1 MENNLDNR
9 QGSDSVT
16 GSGVKSEFNSDT
28 KSFSRMVKEEIFRAG
43 ADDMCCVKAEFSGLL
58 LFGTQWIQKDGIK
71 ITTEN
76 PDVVGCFAELA
87 RMLGLE
93 AEVRQNTEKSV
104 KYTAQI
110 SDTVK
115 VAQLLY
121 DLNLLDETD
130 GCIKYHVS
138 RDITQKMCCKRAF
151 VRGAFMGAGTISDPS
166 KNYNMEIITPRK
178 QLCEETAELMRS
190 LDFECKVITRKNKY
204 VIYIKN
210 SDRIADILSFL
221 GAYKSQMEL
230 LNIKIE
236 KEIRND
242 LNRTAN
248 SETSNL
254 IKTIN
259 ASVEQIQAI
268 QKIDKLIGLD
278 SLPDELREIAL
289 LRLKNKDLSL
299 SELGGLLNPPLTKS
313 GVNHRMKK
321 ILNYVE

>member
-1 MENNLDNR
+1 MVNN
-9 QGSDSVT
+9 S
-16 GSGVKSEFNSDT
+16 SELNSDI
-28 KSFSRMVKEEIFRAG
+28 KSFSRMVKQELFRIDSG
-43 ADDMCCVKAEFSGLL
+43 DMCCSAAEFSGLL
-58 LFGTQWIQKDGIK
+58 LFGTQCIKKDEIK

-76 PDVVGCFAELA
+76 SDVIGCFANLSRA
-87 RMLGLE
+87 LGLE
-93 AEVRQNTEKSV
+93 ASIRQNNEKSV
-104 KYTAQI
+104 KYTAKI
-110 SDTVK
+110 VDTVK

-121 DLNLLDETD
+121 DLDLIDNNGE
-130 GCIKYHVS
+130 IKYHVS
-138 RDITQKMCCKRAF
+138 REIVKKSCCIRAF
-151 VRGAFMGAGTISDPS
+151 IRGAFMGAGAISDPN
-166 KNYNMEIITPRK
+166 KNYNMEIVSHRK
-178 QLCEETAELMRS
+178 ALCDETAELLRE
-190 LDFECKVITRKNKY
+190 LNFDCKIIPRKNKY

-268 QKIDKLIGLD
+268 QRIDKLMGLD
-278 SLPDELREIAL
+278 NLPEDLREIAL
-289 LRLKNKDLSL
+289 LRLENKDLSL
-299 SELGGLLNPPLTKS
+299 SELGKLLNPPLTKS

-321 ILNYVE
+321 ILNYIE

>member
-1 MENNLDNR
+1 MENNLDI
-9 QGSDSVT
+9 QKDSETISDI
-16 GSGVKSEFNSDT
+16 KSELNTDI
-28 KSFSRMVKEEIFRAG
+28 KSFSRMVKEEIFRADIG
-43 ADDMCCVKAEFSGLL
+43 DMCCVMAEFSGLL
-58 LFGTQWIQKDGIK
+58 LFGTQWIHKDGVK

-76 PDVVGCFAELA
+76 PDVMGCFAELA
-87 RMLGLE
+87 RMLGIE

-104 KYTAQI
+104 KYTAEI
-110 SDTVK
+110 TDTVK

-121 DLNLLDETD
+121 DLNLLDENE
-130 GCIKYHVS
+130 GGIKYHVS
-138 RDITQKMCCKRAF
+138 RDITQKMCCRRAF
-151 VRGAFMGAGTISDPS
+151 IRGAFMGAGTISDPN
-166 KNYNMEIITPRK
+166 KNYNMEIVSPRK

-190 LDFECKVITRKNKY
+190 LEFDCKIINRKNKY
-204 VIYIKN
+204 VIYVKN

-254 IKTIN
+254 LKTIN

-268 QKIDKLIGLD
+268 HRIDKLVGLD
-278 SLPDELREIAL
+278 SLPDDLREIAL
-289 LRLKNKDLSL
+289 LRLENKDLSL
-299 SELGGLLNPPLTKS
+299 SELGELLNPPLTKS

-321 ILNYVE
+321 IMNYVE

>member
-1 MENNLDNR
+1 MDGAIDNR
-9 QGSDSVT
+9 KYTENTDV
-16 GSGVKSEFNSDT
+16 
-28 KSFSRMVKEEIFRAG
+28 KSFSRMVKEEIFRADIG
-43 ADDMCCVKAEFSGLL
+43 DTCCAMAEFSGLL
-58 LFGTQWIQKDGIK
+58 LFGAQRIQKDGIR
-71 ITTEN
+71 ISTEN
-76 PDVVGCFAELA
+76 PDVMGCFAELA
-87 RMLGLE
+87 RILGFE
-93 AEVRQNTEKSV
+93 ASVKQTTEKSV
-104 KYTAQI
+104 KYIAEVM
-110 SDTVK
+110 DTVR

-121 DLNLLDETD
+121 DLNLLDESD
-130 GCIKYHVS
+130 GSIKYHVS
-138 RDITQKMCCKRAF
+138 HNVVKKMCCKRAF
-151 VRGAFMGAGTISDPS
+151 VRGAFMGAGTISDPN
-166 KNYNMEIITPRK
+166 KNYNMEIVTPRPE
-178 QLCEETAELMRS
+178 LCEEAAELLRS
-190 LDFECKVITRKNKY
+190 LEFECKIINRKNKY

-268 QKIDKLIGLD
+268 QKIDKLVGLD
-278 SLPDELREIAL
+278 NLPDELREIAV
-289 LRLKNKDLSL
+289 LRLENKDLSL
-299 SELGGLLNPPLTKS
+299 SELGNLLNPPLTKS

-321 ILNYVE
+321 IMNYNK